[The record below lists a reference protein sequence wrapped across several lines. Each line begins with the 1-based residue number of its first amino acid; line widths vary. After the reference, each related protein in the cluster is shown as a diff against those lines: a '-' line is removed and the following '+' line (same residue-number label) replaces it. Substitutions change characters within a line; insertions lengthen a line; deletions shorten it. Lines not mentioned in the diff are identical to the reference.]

1 MAMVEPIS
9 GIPGNRGSVILSFD
23 FEIGWGDV
31 TNPRWRYRE
40 NKGIYKRLR
49 QVLPVILDEM
59 DTLEIPAV
67 WATVGSL
74 FDDPVARDFSH
85 LPDDAKDLIKAVL
98 DESEPESFNGRDLFE
113 QVLGTRVSHHIACH
127 TYSHVPFTW
136 YGMNEQSVS
145 QDLERF
151 NSALRGFGLTTD
163 RFVYP
168 ENREKFADA
177 VFNAG
182 FTKAR
187 VSAPNLSGNRWLHLA
202 KSALF
207 APPFAT
213 ETGEDGVLLRHTGS
227 MLFHDAGKDWRRHL
241 LTRRVELGLAGAFE
255 QKKCMHLWAHPFN
268 FAESEALLVAF
279 LDTLRKIARA
289 RDNGQLEIALM

>member
-1 MAMVEPIS
+1 MVEPKS
-9 GIPGNRGSVILSFD
+9 GIPGNRGSIILSFD

-40 NKGIYKRLR
+40 KNGVYKRLR
-49 QVLPVILDEM
+49 RVLPVILDEM
-59 DTLEIPAV
+59 DMLEIPAV

-74 FDDPVARDFSH
+74 FDDPAARDFSH
-85 LPDDAKDLIKAVL
+85 LPDDAQDLIKAVL

-113 QVLGTRVSHHIACH
+113 RVLGTRVSHLIACH

-136 YGMNEQSVS
+136 YGMSEQAVT

-151 NSALRGFGLTTD
+151 NSALKEFGLATD

-168 ENREKFADA
+168 ENREKFADT
-177 VFNAG
+177 VSNAG

-187 VSAPNLSGNRWLHLA
+187 VSAPIMSENRWIHLA

-213 ETGEDGVLLRHTGS
+213 ESGKEGVLVRHTGS
-227 MLFHDAGKDWRRHL
+227 MLFHDAGKGWRRRL
-241 LTRRVELGLAGAFE
+241 LTRRVELGLAGAIKH
-255 QKKCMHLWAHPFN
+255 KKCMHLWAHPFN
-268 FAESEALLVAF
+268 FAESDALLTAF
-279 LDTLRKIARA
+279 LETLRKIARA
-289 RDNGQLEIALM
+289 RDNGQLEISLM